1 MATTAR
7 ALDMVQDQKDN
18 IIEFPKRANNKK
30 KGKKSEVYPLEI
42 EDAKKLLAWF
52 AENDMWT
59 HYLVLTIGIN
69 MARRIGDTLSLTW
82 EHFFNPATG
91 DFRYEIMEIVE
102 DKTDKLA
109 NPLIN
114 DAVKDAIRLYIEKT
128 GCDVTANNYRNPVFM
143 QLTGTHKGNVVTAD
157 AHRKALKRG
166 AEAVGIKYNIGTH
179 SARKTFGKISRMIHP
194 NDYDSM
200 EILQSV
206 FNHSDAKT
214 TRHYIG
220 LTKEKVNQYYNDIGT
235 FFGDYVTGDKA
246 FKGEANKPTVTLEW
260 ADLRGVLAMLTSN
273 VDDMNAA
280 IELIEQ
286 LAK

>member
-1 MATTAR
+1 MAAK
-7 ALDMVQDQKDN
+7 AFEMVQDHKDN
-18 IIEFPKRANNKK
+18 IIQFPKPVNNKK

-52 AENDMWT
+52 AENGMLT
-59 HYLVLTIGIN
+59 HYLALTVGIN
-69 MARRIGDTLSLTW
+69 MARRIGDTLNLTW
-82 EHFFNPATG
+82 EHFFDPVTG
-91 DFRYEIMEIVE
+91 DFRFEIMEIVE
-102 DKTDKLA
+102 DTTDKMA

-114 DAVKDAIRLYIEKT
+114 NAVKEAIKLYVEKT
-128 GCDVTANNYRNPVFM
+128 GCDVTANNYRNPVFL
-143 QLTGTHKGNVVTAD
+143 QLTGTHKGKVVTAD
-157 AHRKALKRG
+157 AHRKALKKG

-246 FKGEANKPTVTLEW
+246 FKGEDNKPTVTLEW
-260 ADLRGVLAMLTSN
+260 ADLRGVLAMLTNN

>member
-1 MATTAR
+1 MAAK
-7 ALDMVQDQKDN
+7 AFEMVQDHKDN
-18 IIEFPKRANNKK
+18 IIQFPKPVNNKK

-52 AENDMWT
+52 AENGMWT
-59 HYLVLTIGIN
+59 HYLALTVGIN
-69 MARRIGDTLSLTW
+69 MARRIGDTLNLTW
-82 EHFFNPATG
+82 EHFFDPVTG
-91 DFRYEIMEIVE
+91 DFRFEIMEIVE
-102 DKTDKLA
+102 DKTDKMA

-114 DAVKDAIRLYIEKT
+114 NAVKEAIKLYIEKT
-128 GCDVTANNYRNPVFM
+128 GCDVTANNYRNPVFL
-143 QLTGTHKGNVVTAD
+143 QLTGTHKGKVVTAD
-157 AHRKALKRG
+157 AHRKALKKG

-246 FKGEANKPTVTLEW
+246 FKGEENKPTVTLEW
-260 ADLRGVLAMLTSN
+260 ADLRGVLAMLTNN
-273 VDDMNAA
+273 VDDLNTA

>member
-7 ALDMVQDQKDN
+7 ALEVQEN
-18 IIEFPKRANNKK
+18 NNVIEFPKKRICNKK
-30 KGKKSEVYPLEI
+30 KGKKSEVYPFEI
-42 EDAKKLLAWF
+42 EDAKNLLNWF
-52 AENDMWT
+52 ADNKMWT
-59 HYLVLTIGIN
+59 HYLALTVGIN
-69 MARRIGDTLSLTW
+69 MARRIGDTLNLTW
-82 EHFFNPATG
+82 EHFFDPTTG

-102 DKTDKLA
+102 DKTDKMA

-114 DAVKDAIRLYIEKT
+114 DAVKDAIRLYIKET

-157 AHRKALKRG
+157 GHRKALKKG
-166 AEAVGIKYNIGTH
+166 AEAVGIKYNVGTH

-200 EILQSV
+200 EILQTV

-220 LTKEKVNQYYNDIGT
+220 LTKQKVNQYYNDIGN
-235 FFGDYVTGDKA
+235 FFEDYVTGDKA
-246 FKGEANKPTVTLEW
+246 FKGEENKPTVTLEW
-260 ADLRGVLAMLTSN
+260 ADLRGVLATLTNN
-273 VDDMNAA
+273 VDDLNAA
-280 IELIEQ
+280 LELLEQ
-286 LAK
+286 LAR